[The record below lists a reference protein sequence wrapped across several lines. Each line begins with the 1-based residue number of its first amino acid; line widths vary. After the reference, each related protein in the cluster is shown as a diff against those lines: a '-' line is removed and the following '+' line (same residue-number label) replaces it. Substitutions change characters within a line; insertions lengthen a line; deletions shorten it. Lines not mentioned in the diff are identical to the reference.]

1 MICLLNEPLLTA
13 LIIISASESETMI
26 KAGAEEY
33 DVLLIKRQDSS
44 HPQCDAPPL
53 L

>member
-13 LIIISASESETMI
+13 LIIVSASEFETMI

-33 DVLLIKRQDSS
+33 DVLLIKHQNPS
-44 HPQCDAPPL
+44 HLHCDAPPL